1 MKQLD
6 GTTIL
11 SVRRGSKVVLG
22 GDGQV
27 SQGNTVL
34 KGNAR
39 KVRRL
44 YKDQVLA
51 GFAGGTADAFTL
63 FERFE
68 EQLEK
73 HHGKLTRA
81 AVELAKLWRT
91 ERALRRLEALL
102 VVADRET
109 SLIVTGNGD
118 VIEPEDAIMA
128 IGSGGSYALAAA
140 RALLHNTELDARKI
154 VEKGLTI
161 AGDIC
166 VYTNQQQTIEEL
178 NFS

>member
-1 MKQLD
+1 MEQYR

-11 SVRRGSKVVLG
+11 SVRRGNQVVIG

-27 SQGNTVL
+27 TLGNTIM

-44 YKDQVLA
+44 HHGRVLA

-68 EQLEK
+68 AKLEAYS
-73 HHGKLTRA
+73 GQLTRA
-81 AVELAKLWRT
+81 AVELAKDWRT
-91 ERALRRLEALL
+91 ERSLRRLEALL
-102 VVADRET
+102 AVADEEA
-109 SLIVTGNGD
+109 SLIITGNGD
-118 VIEPEDAIMA
+118 VIQPEDDLIA
-128 IGSGGSYALAAA
+128 IGSGGAFAQAAA
-140 RALLHNTELDARKI
+140 RALLDNSELDARNI
-154 VEKGLTI
+154 VEKSLGI

-166 VYTNQQQTIEEL
+166 IYTNQQQTIETLEY
-178 NFS
+178 

>member
-1 MKQLD
+1 MEQYH
-6 GTTIL
+6 GTTIV
-11 SVRRGSKVVLG
+11 SVRRGNNVVIG

-27 SQGNTVL
+27 TLGNTIM

-44 YKDQVLA
+44 YHGKVIA

-68 EQLEK
+68 AQLEK
-73 HHGKLTRA
+73 HQGHLVRA
-81 AVELAKLWRT
+81 AVELAKDWRT
-91 ERALRRLEALL
+91 DRALRRLEALL
-102 VVADRET
+102 AVADKEN
-109 SLIVTGNGD
+109 SLIITGNGD
-118 VIEPEDAIMA
+118 VIEPENDLIA
-128 IGSGGSYALAAA
+128 IGSGGPFAQAAA
-140 RALLHNTELDARKI
+140 TALLHNTELAAGDI
-154 VEKGLTI
+154 VEKSLTI

-178 NFS
+178 SW